1 MDEALIPPDGAE
13 RSEQLANN
21 GPMVVEGLARNPH
34 DHADPA
40 GGLGGLV
47 RDRTRRSP
55 TAS

>member
-1 MDEALIPPDGAE
+1 MDEALVPPDGAE

-21 GPMVVEGLARNPH
+21 GPMVVEAMVRH